1 MQSCGFFSSDLSSAE
16 LTMRLPIS
24 GLHQYGSMVFTV
36 GISLLGIEKESSSIG
51 QGEGETVWRNEE
63 ASPNN
68 VRTM

>member
-1 MQSCGFFSSDLSSAE
+1 MH
-16 LTMRLPIS
+16 LPIS
-24 GLHQYGSMVFTV
+24 GLHQYGSMVFAV
-36 GISLLGIEKESSSIG
+36 GISLLGIEKESSSID